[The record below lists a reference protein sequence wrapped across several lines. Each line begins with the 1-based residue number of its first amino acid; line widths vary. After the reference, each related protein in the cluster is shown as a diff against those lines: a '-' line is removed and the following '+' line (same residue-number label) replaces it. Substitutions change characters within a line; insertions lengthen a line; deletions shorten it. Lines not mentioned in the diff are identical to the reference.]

1 MKRIFGKLYVQV
13 LIAVILGAIVGVF
26 VPETAAALKPLGDA
40 FIKLIK
46 MLLAPVIFLT
56 VVTGIARME
65 SLKELGRVGF
75 RALLY
80 FEVVSTLALVVG
92 LVVVDVFKPGAGM
105 NIDVATL
112 DTSSLASYTSA
123 VKHDSFMD
131 FVMNIIPDTIV
142 DAFAKGNVLQ
152 ILLFSILLGIAL
164 AHVGPRAKVFVDTL
178 DSLMQGMFRIVNM
191 VMRLAPIGA
200 FGAIAFTIGKY
211 GFGSLFSLGKLM
223 ACVYLTCVVFVVC
236 VLGPIC
242 RYSGFSLWKFLRFI
256 KEELFTVLGTSSSE
270 SVLPQMITKMERA
283 GVSKPV
289 AGMIIPSGLTFNPDG
304 QAIYYTI
311 AAIFIAQAT
320 NTPLTLTDQLIV
332 LAVLMFTSKGS
343 AGVTGSGF
351 IILAATLSSLGT
363 IPVAGMV
370 LLLGVD
376 RFMSEARAITNTIGN
391 GVGTLAIAKWVGA
404 LDTVK
409 MHQALNG
416 EVEEQT
422 CAAVPAEVIP
432 ACSSAGADAVLP
444 GLEKASRA

>member
-1 MKRIFGKLYVQV
+1 MKRILGKLYVQV

-26 VPETAAALKPLGDA
+26 VPETGTALKPLGDA

-56 VVTGIARME
+56 VVSGIARME
-65 SLKELGRVGF
+65 SMKELGRVGF

-92 LVVVDVFKPGAGM
+92 LIVVDVFKPGAGM

-112 DTSSLASYTSA
+112 DTASLATYTTA
-123 VKHDSFMD
+123 AKHASFMD
-131 FVMNIIPDTIV
+131 FIMNIIPDTIV

-152 ILLFSILLGIAL
+152 ILLFSILLGVAL
-164 AHVGPRAKVFVDTL
+164 AQVGPRGKVFVDAL

-223 ACVYLTCVVFVVC
+223 ACVYLTCAVFVIF

-270 SVLPQMITKMERA
+270 SVLPQMISKMEKA

-351 IILAATLSSLGT
+351 IILAATLASLGT

-391 GVGTLAIAKWVGA
+391 GVGTMAIAKWVGA
-404 LDTVK
+404 LDTEK
-409 MHQALNG
+409 MNRALNG
-416 EVEEQT
+416 EPEPEKVEAPAT
-422 CAAVPAEVIP
+422 DKSPPSPSPAAGMLPA
-432 ACSSAGADAVLP
+432 L
-444 GLEKASRA
+444 SRLSQG

>member
-1 MKRIFGKLYVQV
+1 MKSILGKLYVQV
-13 LIAVILGAIVGVF
+13 LLAVILGAIVGVAA
-26 VPETAAALKPLGDA
+26 PETGAALKPIGDA

-46 MLLAPVIFLT
+46 LLLAPVIFLT

-65 SLKELGRVGF
+65 NMKELGRVGF
-75 RALLY
+75 RALIY
-80 FEVVSTLALVVG
+80 FEVVSTLALVIG
-92 LVVVDVFKPGAGM
+92 LVVVDVFKPGVGM

-112 DTSSLASYTSA
+112 DSSSLGTYTSA
-123 VKHDSFMD
+123 AKHATFMD
-131 FVMNIIPDTIV
+131 FLMGIIPDTIV
-142 DAFAKGNVLQ
+142 DAFAKGNILQ
-152 ILLFSILLGIAL
+152 ILLFSILLGVAL
-164 AHVGPRAKVFVDTL
+164 AHVGPRAKPFVDAL

-191 VMRLAPIGA
+191 VMRLAPLGA

-223 ACVYLTCVVFVVC
+223 ACVYLTCAMFVIVI
-236 VLGPIC
+236 LGPIC

-270 SVLPQMITKMERA
+270 SVLPQMIQKMEDA

-332 LAVLMFTSKGS
+332 LVVLMFTSKGS

-351 IILAATLSSLGT
+351 IILAATLASLGT

-391 GVGTLAIAKWVGA
+391 GVGTMAIAKWVGA
-404 LDTVK
+404 LDTEK
-409 MHQALNG
+409 MHKALNG
-416 EVEEQT
+416 
-422 CAAVPAEVIP
+422 AARSGRAEPVPEAPANPAPPAIAAEP
-432 ACSSAGADAVLP
+432 AHI
-444 GLEKASRA
+444 SRA

>member
-1 MKRIFGKLYVQV
+1 MKRMLGKLYIQV
-13 LIAVILGAIVGVF
+13 LLAVIIGAIVGVL
-26 VPETAAALKPLGDA
+26 VPETGTALKPLGDA

-56 VVTGIARME
+56 VVTGIAGME
-65 SLKELGRVGF
+65 NMKDLGRVGL
-75 RALLY
+75 RGLIY

-92 LVVVDVFKPGAGM
+92 LVVVNVLKPGAGM
-105 NIDVATL
+105 NVDPASL
-112 DTSSLASYTSA
+112 DTSSLSAYTTA
-123 VKHDSFMD
+123 AKHTSVMD

-152 ILLFSILLGIAL
+152 ILLFSVLLGVAL
-164 AHVGPRAKVFVDTL
+164 AHAGPRGKLFVDVL
-178 DSLMQGMFRIVNM
+178 ESLTHGMFRIVSM

-211 GFGSLFSLGKLM
+211 GFGSLFSLGKLV
-223 ACVYLTCVVFVVC
+223 ACVYLTCAVFVIF

-242 RYSGFSLWKFLRFI
+242 RYSGFSLWKFLKYI
-256 KEELFTVLGTSSSE
+256 KEELFTVLGTCSSE
-270 SVLPQMITKMERA
+270 SVLPQMISKMEKA

-289 AGMIIPSGLTFNPDG
+289 AGLIIPAGLTFNPDG

-320 NTPLTLTDQLIV
+320 NIPLTLSDQLIV

-343 AGVTGSGF
+343 AGVAGAGF
-351 IILAATLSSLGT
+351 IILTATLASLNT

-376 RFMSEARAITNTIGN
+376 RFMSEARGITNTIGN
-391 GVGTLAIAKWVGA
+391 GVGTMAIAKWVGA
-404 LDTVK
+404 LDACK
-409 MHQALNG
+409 MNKALNG
-416 EVEEQT
+416 EAPQ
-422 CAAVPAEVIP
+422 EVSDDAP
-432 ACSSAGADAVLP
+432 PQATKLSTGNRGALNDLTNR
-444 GLEKASRA
+444 AS

>member
-1 MKRIFGKLYVQV
+1 MKRILSKLYVQV
-13 LIAVILGAIVGVF
+13 LIAVIVGAIVGVV
-26 VPETAAALKPLGDA
+26 VPETGEALKPIGDA

-65 SLKELGRVGF
+65 NMKELGRVGF
-75 RALLY
+75 RALIY
-80 FEVVSTLALVVG
+80 FEVVSTLALLIG
-92 LVVVDVFKPGAGM
+92 LVVVQVFQPGAGM
-105 NIDVATL
+105 NIDPATL
-112 DTSSLASYTSA
+112 DSASIASYTSA
-123 VKHDSFMD
+123 AKQSSFMG
-131 FVMNIIPDTIV
+131 FLLGIIPDTIV
-142 DAFAKGNVLQ
+142 DAFAKGNILQ
-152 ILLFSILLGIAL
+152 ILLFSILLGVAL
-164 AHVGPRAKVFVDTL
+164 AKAGPKGQLFVDSL
-178 DSLMQGMFRIVNM
+178 DSLMRGMFVVVNM

-223 ACVYLTCVVFVVC
+223 ACVYLTCIFFVVFI
-236 VLGPIC
+236 LGPIC
-242 RYSGFSLWKFLRFI
+242 RYAGFSLWKFLRFI

-270 SVLPQMITKMERA
+270 SVLPQMIAKMEKA

-320 NTPLTLTDQLIV
+320 NTPLSLSDQLIV

-351 IILAATLSSLGT
+351 IILAATLASLGT

-391 GVGTLAIAKWVGA
+391 GVGTMAIAKWVGA
-404 LDTVK
+404 LDTEK
-409 MHQALNG
+409 MRKALDG
-416 EVEEQT
+416 QDEVEQ
-422 CAAVPAEVIP
+422 ARPAEP
-432 ACSSAGADAVLP
+432 SQAPRTTERKLMGA
-444 GLEKASRA
+444 STQT

>member
-1 MKRIFGKLYVQV
+1 
-13 LIAVILGAIVGVF
+13 
-26 VPETAAALKPLGDA
+26 
-40 FIKLIK
+40 
-46 MLLAPVIFLT
+46 
-56 VVTGIARME
+56 
-65 SLKELGRVGF
+65 
-75 RALLY
+75 
-80 FEVVSTLALVVG
+80 
-92 LVVVDVFKPGAGM
+92 
-105 NIDVATL
+105 
-112 DTSSLASYTSA
+112 
-123 VKHDSFMD
+123 MD

-164 AHVGPRAKVFVDTL
+164 AHVGPRGKVFVDTL

-223 ACVYLTCVVFVVC
+223 ACVYLTCAVFVIF

-242 RYSGFSLWKFLRFI
+242 RYSGFSLWKFLKFI

-270 SVLPQMITKMERA
+270 SVLPQMISKMEKA

-391 GVGTLAIAKWVGA
+391 GVGTMAIAKWVGA

-409 MHQALNG
+409 MHKALNG
-416 EVEEQT
+416 ETPEQKPEVVQ
-422 CAAVPAEVIP
+422 AQAVH
-432 ACSSAGADAVLP
+432 GASPVTGSPLLP
-444 GLEKASRA
+444 SLEKASRA

>member
-1 MKRIFGKLYVQV
+1 MKRILGKLYVQV
-13 LIAVILGAIVGVF
+13 LIAVMLGALVGVL
-26 VPETAAALKPLGDA
+26 VPETGAALKPLGDA

-65 SLKELGRVGF
+65 SMKELGRVGF
-75 RALLY
+75 RALIY

-105 NIDVATL
+105 NIDVASL
-112 DTSSLASYTSA
+112 DTSSLGTYTSA
-123 VKHDSFMD
+123 ARHASFMD
-131 FVMNIIPDTIV
+131 FVLNIIPDTIV

-164 AHVGPRAKVFVDTL
+164 AQVGPRGKFFVDAL
-178 DSLMQGMFRIVNM
+178 DSLMQGMFHIVNM

-223 ACVYLTCVVFVVC
+223 ACVYLTCALFVIF

-270 SVLPQMITKMERA
+270 SVLPQMISKMEKA

-351 IILAATLSSLGT
+351 IILAATLASLGT

-391 GVGTLAIAKWVGA
+391 GVGPWPSP
-404 LDTVK
+404 
-409 MHQALNG
+409 NG
-416 EVEEQT
+416 WGRWT
-422 CAAVPAEVIP
+422 
-432 ACSSAGADAVLP
+432 
-444 GLEKASRA
+444 R